1 MKLFKNTVTAVLSL
15 ALAAGFAT
23 ACDDDDDY
31 TQGQQSPGAYFSDE
45 LPATV
50 NAPEQGAVIDIT
62 VNRTTTDAPT
72 EYALTFTDPSGLF
85 TAPGS
90 VVFDPSSL
98 SSVIHIS
105 YVEGSLQEGKLY
117 PVKLSVANPSQY
129 GSADYE
135 FNITL
140 PDPIVTKKFGV
151 GTYTYNGV
159 WSGNNPGLTATITYS
174 EKNPDKVTMQ
184 IQKWQPVTEAPL
196 SIVFDNWTHPDED
209 GYVYCTIPQQ
219 FVTENSNGIID
230 VTDIGTFMASVGY
243 DPADYATECSFNFNT
258 GLLDLH
264 CAYFVRGTTKWYGD
278 ACYETF
284 QFDGY
289 PDYSITVDYRG
300 LFIYPNGNMAAV
312 GVFNSSAEDVA
323 AVKAI
328 MMPGK
333 DTQACLQAILE
344 GSEGVVDI
352 EPGENVTHDFPIET
366 GGDYIIMAV
375 TYDADGVAQKA
386 DYKEFNITLA
396 TNDDSANWTDYGVA
410 DFADGWILCIFSRGD
425 KPIVVAD
432 EMFPVQIQQNKEN
445 AQLFRMVQ
453 PWGANFPG
461 ASLNDYAA
469 KRNIEFTIDGADYV
483 AFKPQLSGFGV
494 ASWGGELTVGNFTGL
509 LAENNPDIDH
519 ATIAAYL
526 ASKNDPEILTTYED
540 GVVTVNLPIFGAP
553 ELTGGKF
560 GSNWK
565 NAQASQLVMPTPEA
579 DGQAKARVAR
589 AARVAKPA
597 ISGLAG
603 TMVAKRQ
610 TVQHGVKIPRQIDL
624 SNVPCLNLRK

>member
-15 ALAAGFAT
+15 VLAAGFAT

-31 TQGQQSPGAYFSDE
+31 TQSQQSPGAYFSVE

-62 VNRTTTDAPT
+62 INRTTTDAPT

-85 TAPGS
+85 TAPAS
-90 VVFDPSSL
+90 VVFDSGSL

-105 YVEGSLQEGKLY
+105 YVEGSLEQGKLY

-140 PDPIVTKKFGV
+140 PDPIVTEKFGV
-151 GTYTYNGV
+151 GSYTYNGP
-159 WSGNNPGLTATITYS
+159 WSGYNPGLTATISYS
-174 EKNPDKVTMQ
+174 EKDPDKVTMQ
-184 IQKWQPVTEAPL
+184 ILEWQPVTKEPL

-219 FVTENSNGIID
+219 YVTENSNGIID

-258 GLLDLH
+258 GLLELH

-278 ACYETF
+278 GCYESF

-289 PDYSITVDYRG
+289 PDYSLTVDYRG

-333 DTQACLQAILE
+333 DPQACMEAILE
-344 GSEGVVDI
+344 GSEDVVDI
-352 EPGENVTHDFPIET
+352 EPGENVTHDFSIET
-366 GGDYIIMAV
+366 GGDYIIMGI
-375 TYDADGVAQKA
+375 TYDADGNAQKL
-386 DYKEFNITLA
+386 DHTEFNITLA
-396 TNDDSANWTDYGVA
+396 TEDDSANWTDYGVA
-410 DFADGWILCIFSRGD
+410 DFADGWILANFSRGGSS
-425 KPIVVAD
+425 IVVAD

-453 PWGANFPG
+453 PWGETFLA
-461 ASLNDYAA
+461 ASLNVYAA

-483 AFKPQLSGFGV
+483 AFLPQLSGFGTET
-494 ASWGGELTVGNFTGL
+494 WGGELTVGNATGYFT
-509 LAENNPDIDH
+509 EQNPDIDH
-519 ATIAAYL
+519 ASISAFIAKQNNPKL
-526 ASKNDPEILTTYED
+526 LSTFED
-540 GVVTVNLPIFGAP
+540 GVVTVNVPWIGAP
-553 ELTGGKF
+553 NIGDGTF
-560 GSNWK
+560 GYSWSNPQS
-565 NAQASQLVMPTPEA
+565 ALLYMPTPEA
-579 DGQAKARVAR
+579 EGQAKAR

-603 TMVAKRQ
+603 TMVAERS
-610 TVQHGVKIPRQIDL
+610 TVQPGVKIPRQIDL
-624 SNVPCLNLRK
+624 SNVPCLNLHK